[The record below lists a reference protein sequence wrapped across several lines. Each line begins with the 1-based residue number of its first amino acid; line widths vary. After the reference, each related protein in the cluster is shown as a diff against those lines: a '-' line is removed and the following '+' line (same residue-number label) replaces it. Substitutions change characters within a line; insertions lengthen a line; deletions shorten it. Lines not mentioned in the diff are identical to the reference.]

1 MFENVSM
8 SKNPYKRKCSAV
20 CNDGQPCQAWAVI
33 ESEPA
38 LCSAHA
44 GLNIGAVARKGNR
57 NAVKHGLYMSGMRAD
72 EITGMQLAKT
82 SAMMD
87 ELVLVRL
94 TLRRRWRYLEDD
106 DLAPK
111 DVLAVVPMVYTGART
126 VVYLQNHIGKS
137 SDGWDEVLDRL
148 GAELGIEI

>member
-1 MFENVSM
+1 M

-20 CNDGQPCQAWAVI
+20 CNDDQPCQAWAVI

-44 GLNIGAVARKGNR
+44 GLNIGAGARKGNR
-57 NAVKHGLYMSGMRAD
+57 NAVKHGLYMSGMKAD
-72 EITGMQLAKT
+72 EIAGMQLAKT
-82 SAMMD
+82 STLMD

-94 TLRRRWRYLEDD
+94 TLRRLWRYLEND

-111 DVLAVVPMVYTGART
+111 DVLAVVPILYTGART
-126 VVYLQNHIGKS
+126 VVYLQNHIGES

-148 GAELGIEI
+148 GAELGIDI

>member
-1 MFENVSM
+1 M

-72 EITGMQLAKT
+72 EIAGMQLAKT

-94 TLRRRWRYLEDD
+94 TLRRLWRYLEDD

-111 DVLAVVPMVYTGART
+111 DVLVVVPMVYAGART